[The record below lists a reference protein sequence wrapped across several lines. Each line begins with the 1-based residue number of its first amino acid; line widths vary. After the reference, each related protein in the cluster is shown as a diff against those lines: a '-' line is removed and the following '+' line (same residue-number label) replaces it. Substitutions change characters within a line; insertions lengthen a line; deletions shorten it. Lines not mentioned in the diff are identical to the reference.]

1 MDKLKAL
8 GIGVKG
14 PVQQFHENDPYGRF
28 IAPGGGMVRGEP
40 MTPEILEARRR
51 YHASRN
57 AAMTEAPS
65 TPYSPKS
72 YNPDIAGVQALSPF
86 GLFTKKDTG
95 GVELPVQPPYRRGP
109 IEPTRYE
116 PALAAEM
123 ADVGAN
129 TDIRMLAPEVK
140 LAELGTDWQD
150 QHLADETIRK
160 GRLVESNIADLVTN
174 RYQREI
180 DAARQRKLISDTWRQ
195 QAGQVAV
202 EDLQTQLAR
211 NMAEKERQKAAE
223 LAVAGMDFN
232 KGLFGGTYQTS
243 TGTAPYSAERNWG
256 QPGVYIGGGS
266 PGEEIQAE
274 MQRQAA
280 LESAGMDFNLPLNGS
295 TYQTTT
301 GTAPTPP
308 VTNWGQTAFPYIGQS
323 GAGGEEMSRA
333 MDAMPPE
340 PPAIVQ
346 ELPKEAIDFRRRLG
360 AGFGGGS
367 GADIQASRAQLVE
380 PQFSERFTNYLQKVE
395 GLKTDTG
402 KTPFRYESAEG
413 GNDTV
418 GIGHKLTDAEVKSGK
433 VYGYDLKT
441 LTKEQVQDI
450 LQKDL
455 DKTKSVLSKNLTNK
469 YKKSFED
476 LTPKQQEM
484 LLDLQ
489 FNVKDSGKGG
499 GILEFPKFTEAL
511 LKNDL
516 ETMRKE
522 YKRYYTDPET
532 KKNVSLG
539 RNKDFFNTY
548 LK

>member
-1 MDKLKAL
+1 MDKLKSL

-14 PVQQFHENDPYGRF
+14 PVQQFHENDPYGRY

-51 YHASRN
+51 YQASRN

-86 GLFTKKDTG
+86 GLFTQKDTG
-95 GVELPVQPPYRRGP
+95 GVELPVQPPYRRGA
-109 IEPTRYE
+109 IAPTRYE
-116 PALAAEM
+116 PALDVERL
-123 ADVGAN
+123 DVGAN
-129 TDIRMLAPEVK
+129 TDVRAIPEPYVPVNLAD
-140 LAELGTDWQD
+140 LGADWQD

-160 GRLVESNIADLVTN
+160 GRMVESNISDLITD
-174 RYQREI
+174 RYKSQI

-211 NMAEKERQKAAE
+211 NMAEREKQKAAE
-223 LAVAGMDFN
+223 LAVAGMDFD

-280 LESAGMDFNLPLNGS
+280 LESAGMDFNLPLGGS

-301 GTAPTPP
+301 GTDTSAP
-308 VTNWGQTAFPYIGQS
+308 VTNYGQAAFPYIGQS
-323 GAGGEEMSRA
+323 GAGGEEISRA

-346 ELPKEAIDFRRRLG
+346 EAPVVRSSQATLVDDAQSAQQLSDMGFTAGEWEAYKEGITDVESRSSGEYTAQRKLKGGGKSQFLGRYQMGRDARADAAKDLGIKNPTEKEFLNDPELQDKMFLAYTRKNYRSLMNTSPEFRALSPDERKLVIAQAQLG
-360 AGFGGGS
+360 AKNI
-367 GADIQASRAQLVE
+367 ANAL
-380 PQFSERFTNYLQKVE
+380 
-395 GLKTDTG
+395 
-402 KTPFRYESAEG
+402 
-413 GNDTV
+413 
-418 GIGHKLTDAEVKSGK
+418 KSGK
-433 VYGYDLKT
+433 DFADSFGTKSTKWYESVKRRLQG
-441 LTKEQVQDI
+441 LTKFD
-450 LQKDL
+450 DS
-455 DKTKSVLSKNLTNK
+455 SVM
-469 YKKSFED
+469 
-476 LTPKQQEM
+476 P
-484 LLDLQ
+484 
-489 FNVKDSGKGG
+489 
-499 GILEFPKFTEAL
+499 
-511 LKNDL
+511 
-516 ETMRKE
+516 
-522 YKRYYTDPET
+522 
-532 KKNVSLG
+532 
-539 RNKDFFNTY
+539 
-548 LK
+548 

>member
-1 MDKLKAL
+1 MASLMDKLKSL

-266 PGEEIQAE
+266 PGAEIQDE

-308 VTNWGQTAFPYIGQS
+308 VTNWGQSAFPYIGQS
-323 GAGGEEMSRA
+323 GAGGEEI

-346 ELPKEAIDFRRRLG
+346 EAPVVRSSQATLVDQPVKTEQPEVLVNNLVSTHLSRLG
-360 AGFGGGS
+360 FDPTNTENIDRLNELADVVGMIESDGDLRAKNKQGS
-367 GADIQASRAQLVE
+367 SARGLYQFLTNDSKGQSSLQTAVKRVKKYVTADWLDEVAK
-380 PQFSERFTNYLQKVE
+380 TGKVE
-395 GLKTDTG
+395 D
-402 KTPFRYESAEG
+402 
-413 GNDTV
+413 
-418 GIGHKLTDAEVKSGK
+418 
-433 VYGYDLKT
+433 
-441 LTKEQVQDI
+441 LTKEQQTLLFFGDI
-450 LQKDL
+450 LEKSGSDDL
-455 DKTKSVLSKNLTNK
+455 I
-469 YKKSFED
+469 KK
-476 LTPKQQEM
+476 
-484 LLDLQ
+484 LLDPTSSQEEINQAKL
-489 FNVKDSGKGG
+489 D
-499 GILEFPKFTEAL
+499 I
-511 LKNDL
+511 
-516 ETMRKE
+516 
-522 YKRYYTDPET
+522 
-532 KKNVSLG
+532 
-539 RNKDFFNTY
+539 Y
-548 LK
+548 LKLHHTKPNRATINRAKRFIFKPELPTTP